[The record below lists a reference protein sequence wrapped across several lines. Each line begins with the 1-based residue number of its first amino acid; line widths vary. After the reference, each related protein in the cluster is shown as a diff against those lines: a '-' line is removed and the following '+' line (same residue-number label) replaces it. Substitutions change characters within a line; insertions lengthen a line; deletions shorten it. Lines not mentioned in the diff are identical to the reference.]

1 MADSPLKNI
10 HPSIREVAVLQEST
24 EMILS
29 SMDVDT
35 VLHQILLIVRNRRL
49 RIGHDG
55 LAGWVAQHKTPLY
68 AGDVSREPRYV
79 MFDERVR
86 SELALPLIVR
96 DEVLGVLS
104 IGSEEPDHFND
115 SMIGLL
121 ALFAGQ
127 AAVAVENARLYSSER
142 RRMRQIELINLIAR
156 SATAANDVE
165 QLLHNLADLIDD
177 TFDASDVCILLRDRE
192 GKRDRIAGHSLQHHL
207 LLSALRWSICGSA
220 R

>member
-35 VLHQILLIVRNRRL
+35 VLHQILLIVRNYFGAANCAVFLVDAGGQELYCRAQNGFSESVMRNRRL

-115 SMIGLL
+115 SMIGLRS
-121 ALFAGQ
+121 
-127 AAVAVENARLYSSER
+127 EER
-142 RRMRQIELINLIAR
+142 RVGKECRTRRTTWHKQKSRQ
-156 SATAANDVE
+156 
-165 QLLHNLADLIDD
+165 
-177 TFDASDVCILLRDRE
+177 
-192 GKRDRIAGHSLQHHL
+192 
-207 LLSALRWSICGSA
+207 
-220 R
+220 